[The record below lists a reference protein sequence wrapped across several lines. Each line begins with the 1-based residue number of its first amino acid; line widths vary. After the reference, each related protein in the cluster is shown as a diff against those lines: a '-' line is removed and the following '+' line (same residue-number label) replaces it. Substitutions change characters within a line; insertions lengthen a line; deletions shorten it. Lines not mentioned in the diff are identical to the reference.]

1 MIPGDEYRKVD
12 ESVRCSVF
20 GGSMFGGSMRF
31 VPGNHAGKCVEP
43 RGGGHGKLNGR
54 NWLGADLVGA
64 DLVIK

>member
-1 MIPGDEYRKVD
+1 
-12 ESVRCSVF
+12 
-20 GGSMFGGSMRF
+20 MRF
-31 VPGNHAGKCVEP
+31 VPGSHVGKCVEP